1 MDKQLDKYLLMR
13 TLIIDD
19 ENECR
24 RATRLIAEKYC
35 PDLQIVGEAD
45 GVASGV
51 TAINELQPDLVL
63 LDIQMQD
70 GTGFDLIKN
79 YETIPFKIIF
89 ITSFDQYALQAFQ
102 LSALDYLLKPIEP
115 ELLIK
120 AVHKAHTY
128 DVRHTIKQQVEIQL
142 GTLQSKQRIALP
154 TLEGLE
160 IFNID
165 DIMYCE
171 SDSNYTMFYLKNN
184 SKFMV
189 SKTLKEYEDIL
200 PNKNFIRIHKSYII
214 NLLFVTKYIKG
225 DGGDVILSNGVCLPV
240 ARLRKEKL
248 LEKLKTI

>member
-1 MDKQLDKYLLMR
+1 MR

-19 ENECR
+19 EQECR

-35 PDLQIVGEAD
+35 PNLQIVGEAD
-45 GVASGV
+45 SVATGLK
-51 TAINELQPDLVL
+51 AISQLQPELVL

-70 GTGFDLIKN
+70 GTGFDLVQH

-120 AVHKAHTY
+120 AVHKAITV
-128 DVRHTIKQQVEIQL
+128 DVSHTIKQQVEIQL
-142 GTLQSKQRIALP
+142 ASLQVKQRIALP

-160 IFNID
+160 IFNLD

-189 SKTLKEYEDIL
+189 SRTIKEYEDIL
-200 PNKNFIRIHKSYII
+200 PEKQFVRIHKSYII

-225 DGGDVILSNGVCLPV
+225 DGGDIVLSNGVCLPI
-240 ARLRKEKL
+240 ARLRKDKL
-248 LEKLKTI
+248 LEKLKAI

>member
-24 RATRLIAEKYC
+24 RATLLIAEKYC

-70 GTGFDLIKN
+70 GTGFDLIKH

>member
-1 MDKQLDKYLLMR
+1 MR

-19 ENECR
+19 EQECR

-35 PDLQIVGEAD
+35 PNLQIVGEAD
-45 GVASGV
+45 SVATGLK
-51 TAINELQPDLVL
+51 AISQLQPELVL

-70 GTGFDLIKN
+70 GTGFDLVQH

-120 AVHKAHTY
+120 AVHKAITV
-128 DVRHTIKQQVEIQL
+128 DVSHTIKQQVEIQL
-142 GTLQSKQRIALP
+142 ASLQAKQRIALP

-160 IFNID
+160 IFNLD

-189 SKTLKEYEDIL
+189 SRTIKEYEDIL
-200 PNKNFIRIHKSYII
+200 PEKQFVRIHKSYII

-225 DGGDVILSNGVCLPV
+225 DGGDIVLSNGVCLPI
-240 ARLRKEKL
+240 ARLRKDKL
-248 LEKLKTI
+248 LEKLKAI

>member
-1 MDKQLDKYLLMR
+1 MR

-19 ENECR
+19 EQECR

-35 PDLQIVGEAD
+35 PNLQIVGEAD
-45 GVASGV
+45 SVATGLK
-51 TAINELQPDLVL
+51 AIDQLQPELVL

-70 GTGFDLIKN
+70 GTGFDLVQH

-120 AVHKAHTY
+120 AVHKAITV
-128 DVRHTIKQQVEIQL
+128 DVSHTIKQQVEIQL
-142 GTLQSKQRIALP
+142 ASLQAKQPIALP

-160 IFNID
+160 IFNLD

-189 SKTLKEYEDIL
+189 SRTIKEYEDIL
-200 PNKNFIRIHKSYII
+200 PEKQFVRIQKSYII

-225 DGGDVILSNGVCLPV
+225 DGGDIVLSNGVCLPI
-240 ARLRKEKL
+240 ARLRKDKL
-248 LEKLKTI
+248 LEKLKAI

>member
-1 MDKQLDKYLLMR
+1 MR

-19 ENECR
+19 EQECR

-35 PDLQIVGEAD
+35 PNLQIVGEAD
-45 GVASGV
+45 SVATGLK
-51 TAINELQPDLVL
+51 AIDQLQPELVL

-70 GTGFDLIKN
+70 GTGFDLVQH

-120 AVHKAHTY
+120 AVHKAVTV
-128 DVRHTIKQQVEIQL
+128 DVSHTIKQQVEIQL
-142 GTLQSKQRIALP
+142 ASLQAKQRIALP

-160 IFNID
+160 IFNLD

-189 SKTLKEYEDIL
+189 SRTIKEYEDIL
-200 PNKNFIRIHKSYII
+200 PEKQFVRIHKSYII

-225 DGGDVILSNGVCLPV
+225 DGGDIVLSNGVCLPI
-240 ARLRKEKL
+240 ARLRKDKL
-248 LEKLKTI
+248 LEKLKAI

>member
-1 MDKQLDKYLLMR
+1 MR

-19 ENECR
+19 EQECR

-35 PDLQIVGEAD
+35 PNLQIVGEAD
-45 GVASGV
+45 SVATGLK
-51 TAINELQPDLVL
+51 AIDQLQPELVL

-70 GTGFDLIKN
+70 GTGFDLVQH

-120 AVHKAHTY
+120 AVHKAITV
-128 DVRHTIKQQVEIQL
+128 DVSHTIKQQVEIQL
-142 GTLQSKQRIALP
+142 ASLQAKQRIALP

-160 IFNID
+160 IFNLD

-189 SKTLKEYEDIL
+189 SRTIKEYEDIL
-200 PNKNFIRIHKSYII
+200 PEKQFVRIHKSYII

-225 DGGDVILSNGVCLPV
+225 DGGDIVLSNGVCLPI
-240 ARLRKEKL
+240 ARLRKDKL
-248 LEKLKTI
+248 LEKLKAI

>member
-1 MDKQLDKYLLMR
+1 MR

-19 ENECR
+19 EQECR

-35 PDLQIVGEAD
+35 PNLQIVGEAD
-45 GVASGV
+45 SVATGLK
-51 TAINELQPDLVL
+51 AISQLQPELVL

-70 GTGFDLIKN
+70 GTGFDLVQH

-120 AVHKAHTY
+120 AVHKAVTV
-128 DVRHTIKQQVEIQL
+128 DVSHTIKQQVEIQL
-142 GTLQSKQRIALP
+142 ASLQVKQRIALP

-160 IFNID
+160 IFNLD

-189 SKTLKEYEDIL
+189 SRTIKEYEDIL
-200 PNKNFIRIHKSYII
+200 PEKQFVRIHKSYII

-225 DGGDVILSNGVCLPV
+225 DGGDIVLSNGVCLPI
-240 ARLRKEKL
+240 ARLRKDKL
-248 LEKLKTI
+248 LEKLKAI

>member
-1 MDKQLDKYLLMR
+1 MR

-19 ENECR
+19 EQECR

-35 PDLQIVGEAD
+35 PNLQIVGEAD
-45 GVASGV
+45 SVATGLK
-51 TAINELQPDLVL
+51 AISQLQPELVL

-70 GTGFDLIKN
+70 GTGFDLVQH

-115 ELLIK
+115 ELLIN
-120 AVHKAHTY
+120 AVHKAITV
-128 DVRHTIKQQVEIQL
+128 DVSHTIKQQVEIQL
-142 GTLQSKQRIALP
+142 ASLQAKQRIALP

-160 IFNID
+160 IFNLD

-189 SKTLKEYEDIL
+189 SRTIKEYEDIL
-200 PNKNFIRIHKSYII
+200 PEKQFVRIHKSYII

-225 DGGDVILSNGVCLPV
+225 DGGDIVLSNGVCLPI
-240 ARLRKEKL
+240 ARLRKDKL
-248 LEKLKTI
+248 LEKLKAI

>member
-1 MDKQLDKYLLMR
+1 MR

-19 ENECR
+19 EQECR

-35 PDLQIVGEAD
+35 PNLQIVGEAN
-45 GVASGV
+45 SV
-51 TAINELQPDLVL
+51 TTGLKAIDKLQPELVL

-70 GTGFDLIKN
+70 GTGFDLIKH

-115 ELLIK
+115 ELLIN
-120 AVHKAHTY
+120 AVHKAITV
-128 DVRHTIKQQVEIQL
+128 DVSHTIKQQVEIQL
-142 GTLQSKQRIALP
+142 ASLQAKQRIALP

-160 IFNID
+160 IFNLD

-189 SKTLKEYEDIL
+189 SRTIKEYEDIL
-200 PNKNFIRIHKSYII
+200 PEKQFVRIHKSYII

-225 DGGDVILSNGVCLPV
+225 DGGDIVLSNGVCLPI
-240 ARLRKEKL
+240 ARLRKDKL
-248 LEKLKTI
+248 LEKLKAI

>member
-1 MDKQLDKYLLMR
+1 MR

-19 ENECR
+19 EQECR

-35 PDLQIVGEAD
+35 PNLQIVGEAN
-45 GVASGV
+45 SV
-51 TAINELQPDLVL
+51 TTGLKAIDKLQPELVL

-70 GTGFDLIKN
+70 GTGFDLIKH

-120 AVHKAHTY
+120 AVHKAITV
-128 DVRHTIKQQVEIQL
+128 DVSHTIKQQVEIQL
-142 GTLQSKQRIALP
+142 ASLQAKQRIALP

-160 IFNID
+160 IFNLD

-189 SKTLKEYEDIL
+189 SRTIKEYEDIL
-200 PNKNFIRIHKSYII
+200 PEKQFVRIHKSYII

-225 DGGDVILSNGVCLPV
+225 DGGDIVLSNGVCLPI
-240 ARLRKEKL
+240 ARLRKDKL
-248 LEKLKTI
+248 LEKLKAI

>member
-1 MDKQLDKYLLMR
+1 MR

-19 ENECR
+19 EQECR

-35 PDLQIVGEAD
+35 PNLQIVGEAD
-45 GVASGV
+45 SVATGLK
-51 TAINELQPDLVL
+51 AIDQLQPELVL

-70 GTGFDLIKN
+70 GTGFDLVQH

-120 AVHKAHTY
+120 AVHKAITV
-128 DVRHTIKQQVEIQL
+128 DVSHTIKQQVEIQL
-142 GTLQSKQRIALP
+142 ASLQVKQRIALP

-160 IFNID
+160 IFNLD

-189 SKTLKEYEDIL
+189 SRTIKEYEDIL
-200 PNKNFIRIHKSYII
+200 PEKQFVRIHKSYII

-225 DGGDVILSNGVCLPV
+225 DGGDIVLSNGVCLPI
-240 ARLRKEKL
+240 ARLRKDKL
-248 LEKLKTI
+248 LEKLKAI

>member
-1 MDKQLDKYLLMR
+1 MR

-19 ENECR
+19 ERECR
-24 RATRLIAEKYC
+24 KASRLIAEKYC

-45 GVASGV
+45 SVVSGLK
-51 TAINELQPDLVL
+51 AIEELKPDLVL

-70 GTGFDLIKN
+70 GTGFDLVKQ

-89 ITSFDQYALQAFQ
+89 VTSFDQYALKAFQ
-102 LSALDYLLKPIEP
+102 WSALDYLLKPIEP

-120 AVHKAHTY
+120 AVHKARAY
-128 DVRHTIKQQVEIQL
+128 DVHQSIKQQLDIQL

-160 IFNID
+160 IINID

-171 SDSNYTMFYLKNN
+171 SDSNYTLFHLKDK

-189 SKTLKEYEDIL
+189 SRTMKEYEDIL
-200 PNKNFIRIHKSYII
+200 PDKNFIRIHKSYII

-225 DGGDVILSNGVCLPV
+225 DGGDLILANGVCLPI

-248 LEKLKTI
+248 LEKLKML

>member
-1 MDKQLDKYLLMR
+1 MR

-19 ENECR
+19 EQECR

-35 PDLQIVGEAD
+35 PNLQIVGEAN
-45 GVASGV
+45 SV
-51 TAINELQPDLVL
+51 TTGLKAIDKLQPELVL

-70 GTGFDLIKN
+70 GTGFDLIKH

-115 ELLIK
+115 ELLIN
-120 AVHKAHTY
+120 AVHKAITV
-128 DVRHTIKQQVEIQL
+128 DVSHTIKQQVEIQL
-142 GTLQSKQRIALP
+142 ATLQTKQRIALP

-160 IFNID
+160 IFNLD

-189 SKTLKEYEDIL
+189 SRTIKEYEDIL
-200 PNKNFIRIHKSYII
+200 PEKQFVRIHKSYII

-225 DGGDVILSNGVCLPV
+225 DGGDIVLSNGVCLPI
-240 ARLRKEKL
+240 ARLRKDKL
-248 LEKLKTI
+248 LEKLKAI

>member
-1 MDKQLDKYLLMR
+1 MR

-19 ENECR
+19 EQECR
-24 RATRLIAEKYC
+24 KATRLIAEKYC
-35 PDLQIVGEAD
+35 PNLQIVGEAD
-45 GVASGV
+45 SVATGLK
-51 TAINELQPDLVL
+51 AIDQLQPELVL

-70 GTGFDLIKN
+70 GTGFDLVQH
-79 YETIPFKIIF
+79 YEKIPFKIIF

-120 AVHKAHTY
+120 AVHKAITV
-128 DVRHTIKQQVEIQL
+128 DVSHTIKEQVEIQL
-142 GTLQSKQRIALP
+142 ASLQAKQRIALP

-160 IFNID
+160 IFNLD

-189 SKTLKEYEDIL
+189 SRTIKEYEDIL
-200 PNKNFIRIHKSYII
+200 PEKEFVRIHKSYII

-225 DGGDVILSNGVCLPV
+225 DGGDVVLSNGVCLPI
-240 ARLRKEKL
+240 ARLRKDKL
-248 LEKLKTI
+248 LEKLKAI

>member
-1 MDKQLDKYLLMR
+1 MR

-19 ENECR
+19 EQECR

-35 PDLQIVGEAD
+35 PNLQIVGEAD
-45 GVASGV
+45 SVATGLK
-51 TAINELQPDLVL
+51 AISQLQPELVL

-70 GTGFDLIKN
+70 GTGFDLVQH
-79 YETIPFKIIF
+79 YEKIPFKIIF

-120 AVHKAHTY
+120 AVHKAITV
-128 DVRHTIKQQVEIQL
+128 DVSHTIKQQVEIQL
-142 GTLQSKQRIALP
+142 ATLQTKQRIALP

-160 IFNID
+160 IFNLD

-189 SKTLKEYEDIL
+189 SRTIKEYEDIL
-200 PNKNFIRIHKSYII
+200 PEKQFVRIHKSYII

-225 DGGDVILSNGVCLPV
+225 DGGDIVLSNGVCLPI
-240 ARLRKEKL
+240 ARLRKDKL
-248 LEKLKTI
+248 LEKLKAI

>member
-1 MDKQLDKYLLMR
+1 MR

-19 ENECR
+19 EQECR

-35 PDLQIVGEAD
+35 PNLQIVGEAD
-45 GVASGV
+45 SVATGLK
-51 TAINELQPDLVL
+51 AISQLQPELVL

-70 GTGFDLIKN
+70 GTGFDLVQH

-120 AVHKAHTY
+120 AVHKAVTV
-128 DVRHTIKQQVEIQL
+128 DVSHTIKQQVEIQL
-142 GTLQSKQRIALP
+142 ASLQAKQRIALP

-160 IFNID
+160 IFNLD

-189 SKTLKEYEDIL
+189 SRTIKEYEDIL
-200 PNKNFIRIHKSYII
+200 PEKQFVRIHKSYII

-225 DGGDVILSNGVCLPV
+225 DGGDIVLSNGVCLPI
-240 ARLRKEKL
+240 ARLRKDKL
-248 LEKLKTI
+248 LEKLKAI

>member
-1 MDKQLDKYLLMR
+1 MR
-13 TLIIDD
+13 KLIIDD
-19 ENECR
+19 EQECR

-35 PDLQIVGEAD
+35 PNLQIVGEAN
-45 GVASGV
+45 SV
-51 TAINELQPDLVL
+51 TTGLKAIDKLQPELVL

-70 GTGFDLIKN
+70 GTGFDLIKH

-115 ELLIK
+115 ELLIN
-120 AVHKAHTY
+120 AVHKAITV
-128 DVRHTIKQQVEIQL
+128 DVSHTIKQQVEIQL
-142 GTLQSKQRIALP
+142 ATLQTKQRIALP

-160 IFNID
+160 IFNLD

-189 SKTLKEYEDIL
+189 SRTIKEYEDIL
-200 PNKNFIRIHKSYII
+200 PEKQFVRIHKSYII

-225 DGGDVILSNGVCLPV
+225 DGGDIVLSNGVCLPI
-240 ARLRKEKL
+240 ARLRKDKL
-248 LEKLKTI
+248 LEKLKAI

>member
-1 MDKQLDKYLLMR
+1 MR

-19 ENECR
+19 EQECR

-35 PDLQIVGEAD
+35 PNLQIVGEAD
-45 GVASGV
+45 SVATGLK
-51 TAINELQPDLVL
+51 AIDQLQPELVL

-70 GTGFDLIKN
+70 GTGFDLVQH

-120 AVHKAHTY
+120 AVHKAITV
-128 DVRHTIKQQVEIQL
+128 DVSHTIKQQVEIQL
-142 GTLQSKQRIALP
+142 ATLQTKQRIALP

-160 IFNID
+160 IFNLD

-189 SKTLKEYEDIL
+189 SRTIKEYEDIL
-200 PNKNFIRIHKSYII
+200 PEKQFVRIHKSYII

-225 DGGDVILSNGVCLPV
+225 DGGDIVLSNGVCLPI
-240 ARLRKEKL
+240 ARLRKDKL
-248 LEKLKTI
+248 LEKLKAI

>member
-1 MDKQLDKYLLMR
+1 MR

-19 ENECR
+19 EQECR

-35 PDLQIVGEAD
+35 PNLQIVGEAN
-45 GVASGV
+45 SV
-51 TAINELQPDLVL
+51 TTSLKAIDELQPELVL

-70 GTGFDLIKN
+70 GTGFDLIKH

-120 AVHKAHTY
+120 AVHKAITV
-128 DVRHTIKQQVEIQL
+128 DVSHTIKQQVEIQL
-142 GTLQSKQRIALP
+142 ASLQAKQRIALP

-160 IFNID
+160 IFNLD

-189 SKTLKEYEDIL
+189 SRTIKEYEDIL
-200 PNKNFIRIHKSYII
+200 PEKQFVRIHKSYII

-225 DGGDVILSNGVCLPV
+225 DGGDIVLSNGVCLPI
-240 ARLRKEKL
+240 ARLRKDKL
-248 LEKLKTI
+248 LEKLKAI

>member
-19 ENECR
+19 EQECR

-35 PDLQIVGEAD
+35 PNLQIVGEAN
-45 GVASGV
+45 SV
-51 TAINELQPDLVL
+51 TTSLKAIDELQPELVL

-70 GTGFDLIKN
+70 GTGFDLIKH

-120 AVHKAHTY
+120 AVHKAITV
-128 DVRHTIKQQVEIQL
+128 DVSHTIKQQVEIQL
-142 GTLQSKQRIALP
+142 ASLQAKQRIALP

-160 IFNID
+160 IFNLD

-189 SKTLKEYEDIL
+189 SRTIKEYEDIL
-200 PNKNFIRIHKSYII
+200 PEKQFVRIHKSYII

-225 DGGDVILSNGVCLPV
+225 DGGDIVLSNGVCLPI
-240 ARLRKEKL
+240 ARLRKDKL
-248 LEKLKTI
+248 LEKLKAI